1 MKAQSSTEM
10 IIAVSFLVLFVILAF
25 IAYSKRIEDSVLVS
39 HTLEAKRICYKI
51 SSLIIRVQ
59 TNENGFSEN
68 LYFDKDYTVIIEGD
82 NGLVN
87 VKNSGDVIC
96 SFPVVGVSDGLESTF
111 TLTKGNYSVTNERG
125 LVVFKK
131 I

>member
-25 IAYSKRIEDSVLVS
+25 ITYSKRIEDSIFVS

-68 LYFDKDYTVIIEGD
+68 FYYDKDYTVIIEGD

-87 VKNSGDVIC
+87 VKNSADVIC
-96 SFPVVGVSDGLESTF
+96 SFPAVGVSDGLKSKF
-111 TLTKGNYSVTNERG
+111 TLTTGNYSVINEEG